1 MNESLVLLLPYG
13 LSLIFSSP
21 FFVIQYKNNGNLFF
35 PQYLSISK
43 VGFHSS
49 IFTFEKVLGLLDA
62 FWIDSGHPFWYILA
76 S

>member
-13 LSLIFSSP
+13 LSFIFSSP
-21 FFVIQYKNNGNLFF
+21 FLSFNIKIMVIYFF

-62 FWIDSGHPFWYILA
+62 FWIDSGHPFRYILA